1 MKKELP
7 KNIVN
12 PFSEEFL
19 QVWGLWKDFR
29 WEQHKFKYKGCISE
43 QAALMRLTTTA
54 GGKEETA
61 IAVIHQSIAN
71 GWKDFYMIKDNSN
84 GTTKADTRKDV
95 SSVIGSRSY

>member
-12 PFSEEFL
+12 PFSDDFL
-19 QVWGLWKDFR
+19 PVWDIWKSFR

-54 GGKEETA
+54 GGDEKTA
-61 IAVIHQSIAN
+61 IEIINQSMAN
-71 GWKDFYMIKDNSN
+71 GWKDFYMVKNNAN
-84 GTTKADTRKDV
+84 GT
-95 SSVIGSRSY
+95 YLPYYYP